1 MSKFKVGD
9 IVTDGEL
16 ILSAEVIAVDGNDI
30 SIEVLDHEFSDCVG
44 DENWVDADDFTFKE
58 SKVATEA
65 PVYLKSSVQT
75 SNSLEDFS
83 LANIFAIKGF

>member
-16 ILSAEVIAVDGNDI
+16 ILSAEVISVDGNDI

-44 DENWVDADDFTFKE
+44 DEDWVDANDFTFKE
-58 SKVATEA
+58 TPVATEA
-65 PVYLKSSVQT
+65 PVYVSKP
-75 SNSLEDFS
+75 SNSPSSLSEFS
-83 LANIFAIKGF
+83 LENIFAMKMF